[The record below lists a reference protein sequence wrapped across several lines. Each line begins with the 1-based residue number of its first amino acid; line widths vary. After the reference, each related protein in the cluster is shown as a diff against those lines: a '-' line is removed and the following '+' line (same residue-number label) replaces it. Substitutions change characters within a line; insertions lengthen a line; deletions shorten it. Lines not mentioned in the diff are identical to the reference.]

1 MALANSGCPLL
12 VDDPFDLRD
21 RRPQPVLS
29 LRLQR
34 NRAAKLS
41 GNAMIIREA
50 VQVAPVTRRVVASA
64 IASNVLQRFW
74 GFLGRLVRRLDFR
87 IIEARRV

>member
-34 NRAAKLS
+34 NRAAKAS
-41 GNAMIIREA
+41 GNSVIVCKA
-50 VQVAPVTRRVVASA
+50 VQIVAVPGRPEAPAITRH
-64 IASNVLQRFW
+64 VLQR
-74 GFLGRLVRRLDFR
+74 LRCVLSRLVRRLDFR